1 MLRAGASLEPRLPLS
16 MDLKLDAKIS
26 KLASEIAKDNLG
38 RTAGGFTNGVLLRQ
52 ILYKQFTSVR
62 R

>member
-1 MLRAGASLEPRLPLS
+1 
-16 MDLKLDAKIS
+16 MDLKLDGKIS
-26 KLASEIAKDNLG
+26 KPASEIAKDNLG